1 MHQGDNMNQKGFT
14 LLELLTVVAIIGI
27 MAAFAVPS
35 YQSYVQKSRRTD
47 AMSALSELQR
57 EIEKFRGSCT
67 LYPNTIGNADDCAG
81 RTIKFSGTSN
91 EGYYNLSIT
100 AATAN
105 SYTIEAD
112 PTEVQADDADCDPMR
127 ITVDNSH
134 PKGEKGNDGG
144 GDCW

>member
-1 MHQGDNMNQKGFT
+1 MDNKGFT
-14 LLELLTVVAIIGI
+14 LIELLMAIAVIGI
-27 MAAFAVPS
+27 LAAIAIPS
-35 YQSYVQKSRRTD
+35 YQIQMQKSRRTD
-47 AMSALSELQR
+47 AMAALSQLQR
-57 EIEKFRGSCT
+57 EMEKFRGSCT

-91 EGYYNLSIT
+91 EGYYNLSIA

-112 PTEVQADDADCDPMR
+112 PTGVQVDDTGCDPMR
-127 ITVDNSH
+127 ITVNNTN
-134 PKGEKGNDGG
+134 PKGLKGNAGG